1 MKNGLYF
8 SCQIGGLPTNTFDVA
23 EFHLNEK
30 LSELFELTLTLVSH
44 NANINIDDLLLLPA
58 SLTITVNDIKQRTI
72 AGIVARAEHGDSG
85 FRRTFYTLTIRP
97 EMWTMTLNQESRIY
111 HQRSV
116 PQVLTE
122 LLQQNQIQA
131 SCVQLKDAHQPR
143 EFVTQKRES
152 DYQFFCRLASEEGVV
167 FWFDADGMQYSDTH
181 LAMSGTDLLF
191 YNPHPKTAMDGDIIH
206 SLRFG
211 ASMRPGKTAHKDRNY
226 HIPDYFLEHSA
237 ETENVS
243 NSHTVF
249 ESYGRFQKDAEA
261 APMVKYRLEQLRSDS
276 RAGHA
281 QSNCIRL
288 MPGYMFRI
296 TEHPLQTMNDL
307 WQITAI
313 EHHGKMPEALEEED
327 NQGGTTL
334 TNSFSFMSGKADWR
348 APFIFKPQADGD
360 EVAEVV
366 GPKGEEI
373 YVDADGAVKV
383 FFHWNRYDAEDDK
396 ASCWVRVAQGWNGN
410 GFGFLATPRIG
421 QEVIVSY
428 LNGDIDRPI
437 ITGCTYNGNNR
448 PPLNL
453 PAEKTKTTFKTKTHK
468 GDGFNELRFEDE
480 AGREEVYIHA
490 QKDMSTDVLNNR
502 STTVDA
508 NHTEHVKKN
517 QAVTVD
523 KNQITTVKKNQI
535 IHVHKNEME
544 TVNIAKKETIGVAK
558 ILSVGSLYQ
567 TVVGGIMNTSVALIE
582 ALQVGVRKSLT
593 VGKNY
598 TANIG
603 KKMSVSVGERK
614 TESAGK
620 VSVYSAG
627 EHLELS
633 CGGARIVLTKQ
644 GNIHFIGNTINLQSS
659 LALSGDSTLINWN
672 CGATLSPPELPKDT
686 DPDGF
691 DGGMGGGGPSGAGGP
706 GCY

>member
-1 MKNGLYF
+1 MPK
-8 SCQIGGLPTNTFDVA
+8 
-23 EFHLNEK
+23 
-30 LSELFELTLTLVSH
+30 
-44 NANINIDDLLLLPA
+44 
-58 SLTITVNDIKQRTI
+58 SL
-72 AGIVARAEHGDSG
+72 
-85 FRRTFYTLTIRP
+85 
-97 EMWTMTLNQESRIY
+97 
-111 HQRSV
+111 
-116 PQVLTE
+116 
-122 LLQQNQIQA
+122 
-131 SCVQLKDAHQPR
+131 
-143 EFVTQKRES
+143 
-152 DYQFFCRLASEEGVV
+152 
-167 FWFDADGMQYSDTH
+167 
-181 LAMSGTDLLF
+181 
-191 YNPHPKTAMDGDIIH
+191 
-206 SLRFG
+206 
-211 ASMRPGKTAHKDRNY
+211 
-226 HIPDYFLEHSA
+226 
-237 ETENVS
+237 
-243 NSHTVF
+243 
-249 ESYGRFQKDAEA
+249 
-261 APMVKYRLEQLRSDS
+261 AP
-276 RAGHA
+276 
-281 QSNCIRL
+281 
-288 MPGYMFRI
+288 
-296 TEHPLQTMNDL
+296 
-307 WQITAI
+307 
-313 EHHGKMPEALEEED
+313 
-327 NQGGTTL
+327 
-334 TNSFSFMSGKADWR
+334 
-348 APFIFKPQADGD
+348 
-360 EVAEVV
+360 
-366 GPKGEEI
+366 
-373 YVDADGAVKV
+373 YVDEDGAVKV
-383 FFHWNRYDAEDDK
+383 FFHWNRYDTEDDK

-490 QKDMSTDVLNNR
+490 QKDMNTDVLNNR

-582 ALQVGVRKSLT
+582 ALQVGVMKSLS

-603 KKMSVSVGERK
+603 KKMAVSVGERK

-672 CGATLSPPELPKDT
+672 CGATLSPPELPKDS
-686 DPDGF
+686 DPDGL
-691 DGGMGGGGPSGAGGP
+691 DGVMGGGGGRP